1 MTEKNEFYFLG
12 KAPLSKSLLNRA
24 LIVRGWFPDFDIQ
37 GTSSCDDI
45 QMMIKALENPTQ
57 GEINCGLSATAFR
70 FLALYLSRKGGEYL
84 LTGQPTL
91 LNRPMQEL
99 SMILSQLGASAMRE
113 EKGWKIISKGWKPQ
127 GDYVNIPYK
136 TTSQYA
142 SGLLLS
148 GWNLKRDLFFALN
161 RKQVSLAHFQMT
173 LDFVRQLGMEV
184 KGEET
189 EYCIPAGQTLK
200 VFHYKPEQDQNCL
213 FVLAALAAL
222 KGKAVFSDWTASSL
236 QPEATFPNILEKMG
250 VFLKKEEKTLTV
262 FKTENLKPLEIDLCS
277 TPDLFPV
284 LSVLCARAN
293 ETSRL
298 SGLRHL
304 AFKESHRLNQME
316 ALFQLA
322 NIPLEKTEETFTI
335 HGKEA
340 RHLEK
345 PFEFDG
351 AGDHRIIMAA
361 ALLQKTGVPVHI
373 KRKEA
378 VNKSFPDFFKYIG
391 EA

>member
-1 MTEKNEFYFLG
+1 MTEKNKFYFLG

-45 QMMIKALENPTQ
+45 QMMTKALKNPTQ

-70 FLALYLSRKGGEYL
+70 FLALYLSRKGGEYF
-84 LTGQPTL
+84 LTGEPAL

-99 SMILSQLGASAMRE
+99 PLILSQLGASSMRE
-113 EKGWKIISKGWKPQ
+113 EKGWKIRSDGWKPQ

-161 RKQVSLAHFQMT
+161 RNQVSFAHFKMT
-173 LDFVRQLGMEV
+173 LDFVRQLGMEI
-184 KGEET
+184 KGEGT

-200 VFHYKPEQDQNCL
+200 VFYYKPEQDQNCL
-213 FVLAALAAL
+213 FALAALAAL
-222 KGKAVFSDWTASSL
+222 KGKAVFSDWTENSL
-236 QPEATFPNILEKMG
+236 QPEVVFPSILEKMG
-250 VFLKKEEKTLTV
+250 VPLKKEEKTLTV
-262 FKTENLKPLEIDLCS
+262 FKAENLKPLDKDLRS
-277 TPDLFPV
+277 TSDLFPV
-284 LSVLCARAN
+284 LSVLCARARG
-293 ETSRL
+293 TSQL

-316 ALFQLA
+316 TLFQLA
-322 NIPLEKTEETFTI
+322 NIPVEKTEETFI
-335 HGKEA
+335 IYGKESGSPA
-340 RHLEK
+340 K

-351 AGDHRIIMAA
+351 AGDHRILMAA

-373 KRKEA
+373 TGKKS